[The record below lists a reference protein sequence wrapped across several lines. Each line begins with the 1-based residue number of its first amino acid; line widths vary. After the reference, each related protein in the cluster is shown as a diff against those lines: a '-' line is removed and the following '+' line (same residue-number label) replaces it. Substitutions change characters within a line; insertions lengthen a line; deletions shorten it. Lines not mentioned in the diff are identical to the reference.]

1 MISQV
6 DDFIKQIEKKE
17 KIINYL
23 KTIYRIEIGDEP
35 IVPEA
40 YIEKGIIAE
49 GDTIINSEN
58 NKEYATFAEK
68 IESYRLPDISDK
80 NIKLKIQKLKKQK
93 DTKFLLKTIDISNY
107 CDKGFKTEILKKL
120 VDGIKILKSV
130 EVLNLKNNKMDDSFS
145 DLICDIFTIDSIK
158 RLDLSFN
165 NFTKLS
171 GKKFA
176 SIIKNFKHLEYLD
189 FTYNPI
195 CHDEFSCTQL
205 SIAVKP
211 HTNLFHFGL
220 SDCSRDSVIRL
231 LNSKPNIRSLNLDD
245 CKYKLKS
252 FESLFKCLN
261 DKKYS
266 LAILSL
272 RYTNIDGYVGYYL
285 ERTFR
290 LNKTL
295 VYVNLYG
302 CGITDKIGAKLISGL
317 ENNKSIVEIDLGF
330 NKLNSSF
337 CEKLA
342 QVVKLNN
349 TLNVINLSK
358 NILIDSSNFQ
368 CIVEALVN
376 NQNIVSLGDLTETK
390 IGVKLRES
398 ADIILNLNRKF
409 NDNEIALD
417 LNKTQKQG
425 FFRASIDLDE
435 YERKNRENI
444 GEDND
449 EEIKIDENS
458 INQVVIKYDIKMNED
473 EFDNFQHFNF

>member
-40 YIEKGIIAE
+40 YIEKGIIE
-49 GDTIINSEN
+49 DGDTNTD
-58 NKEYATFAEK
+58 NKEYATFSEK
-68 IESYRLPDISDK
+68 VESFRLPDISDK

-107 CDKGFKTEILKKL
+107 GDKGFKIDILKKL
-120 VDGIKILKSV
+120 VDGVKILKSV

-145 DLICDIFTIDSIK
+145 DLVSDIFTIDSIK

-165 NFTKLS
+165 NFSKVS

-176 SIIKNFKHLEYLD
+176 SIIKNYKHLEFID
-189 FTYNPI
+189 FTFNPL
-195 CHDEFSCTQL
+195 CLDDFSCTQI
-205 SIAVKP
+205 SIAIKS
-211 HTNLFHFGL
+211 HLNLFHFGL
-220 SDCSRDSVIRL
+220 SDSSKDSVIKL

-252 FESLFKCLN
+252 FESLFKCLA
-261 DKKYS
+261 DKKFS
-266 LAILSL
+266 LAILFL
-272 RYTNIDGYVGYYL
+272 RHTNIDGFVGFHIEKTL
-285 ERTFR
+285 R

-295 VYVNLYG
+295 IYVNLYG
-302 CGITDKIGAKLISGL
+302 CGITDKVGSKLISSL
-317 ENNKSIVEIDLGF
+317 ETNTTLVEIDLGF
-330 NKLNSSF
+330 NKLSTLF
-337 CEKLA
+337 CEKLSC
-342 QVVKLNN
+342 VINVNTILN
-349 TLNVINLSK
+349 TVNLSK

-376 NQNIVSLGDLTETK
+376 NQHIISLGDLTETK

-409 NDNEIALD
+409 NENEIASE

-425 FFRASIDLDE
+425 FFQASTDINE
-435 YERKNRENI
+435 YEKKNREKINQDKF
-444 GEDND
+444 EDVN
-449 EEIKIDENS
+449 IDENT
-458 INQVVIKYDIKMNED
+458 INQVIIKYDIKMNED
-473 EFDNFQHFNF
+473 EFENFHFFNF